1 MSEQPTAAQVWQ
13 ATLVELQL
21 QMTKATYDTWVKP
34 TYAISLDG
42 NVLTIGVRN
51 AYARQWLS
59 NRLCGMVE
67 RTVAHV
73 CGRAVNVN
81 FMLKENAE
89 QETTPPPTV
98 TASGKTTPP
107 PDPPEKT
114 PDLKSGDVIIS
125 TFQNPTQPF
134 VMIQK
139 YACMYWQP
147 YLEQQARGAFATW
160 FLMRCADK
168 NFDTSITNKRRINV
182 AIIAAMV
189 GVDRQLIVGRMRTA
203 KGGDKWYDMGAF
215 DVLTRERLAR
225 VEKVQG
231 KNVRDVVYSVQVIT
245 ELPLLT
251 PAQVATL
258 PPEVQR
264 WHTLW
269 LSDFKYNLDKW
280 GKVEA
285 ATFIEEWA
293 RAI

>member
-1 MSEQPTAAQVWQ
+1 MSEQRTAAQIWQ
-13 ATLVELQL
+13 ACLGELTL

-34 TYAISLDG
+34 TFAISLES
-42 NVLTIGVRN
+42 NILTIGVRN
-51 AYARQWLS
+51 AYARQWLA
-59 NRLCGMVE
+59 NRLHGMIE
-67 RTVAHV
+67 RTVEHV
-73 CGRAVNVN
+73 SERRMVVN
-81 FMLKENAE
+81 FVLKDTPPEIA
-89 QETTPPPTV
+89 PPPTV
-98 TASGKTTPP
+98 SAHGKTPP
-107 PDPPEKT
+107 PPNDPDKPPT
-114 PDLKSGDVIIS
+114 LKGGDVVVS
-125 TFQNPTQPF
+125 KFQNPTQPF

-160 FLMRCADK
+160 FLLRCADK
-168 NFDTSITNKRRINV
+168 SFDTSITNKRRINV

-189 GVDRQLIVGRMRTA
+189 GVDRQLILGRTRTA
-203 KGGDKWYDMGAF
+203 KGGEKWYDMGAF
-215 DVLTRERLAR
+215 DVLVRERLAR

-269 LSDFKYNLDKW
+269 LSDFKYDLDRW

-293 RAI
+293 ATL